1 MAVPADLK
9 HEEEI
14 NAANMRAAMD
24 TAENAR
30 RVENET
36 ARHIHRMVKEVAN
49 SDLPVYDTDAKDIEP
64 SVDVNHDSGIK
75 PPPRKLQM
83 A

>member
-1 MAVPADLK
+1 MLQICVQL
-9 HEEEI
+9 
-14 NAANMRAAMD
+14 MD

-49 SDLPVYDTDAKDIEP
+49 SDLPTYDVLMQRIM
-64 SVDVNHDSGIK
+64 
-75 PPPRKLQM
+75 KLLLT
-83 A
+83 